1 LASHVLTTSGRTAFA
16 TLVLAVG
23 FASSL
28 QAPVMAQQ
36 QAAPAQAAPAQAAP
50 AQIPASHLAAAR
62 EVIMSS
68 GMNRGFDTLI
78 PQYMEQL
85 KATFSTTRPEIAN
98 DITQTLN
105 ELRPEFEKQREDIIN
120 TTARLYAQALSEP
133 DLKEIAAFFKS
144 PAGTRYVSAQPRVLD
159 GLFVEMQAWS
169 RRLSEYMLT
178 RVRAEL
184 KKKNIDL

>member
-1 LASHVLTTSGRTAFA
+1 LTSFPYAALGRAVIPAFA
-16 TLVLAVG
+16 LA
-23 FASSL
+23 FCIA
-28 QAPVMAQQ
+28 APARAQ
-36 QAAPAQAAPAQAAP
+36 QAAPAQATAPAP

-62 EVIMSS
+62 DVIVSS

-78 PQYMEQL
+78 PQYMEQI
-85 KATFSTTRPEIAN
+85 KATFGATRPEIAN
-98 DITQTLN
+98 DLAQTLN

-133 DLKEIAAFFKS
+133 DLKEIAGFFKS
-144 PAGTRYVSAQPRVLD
+144 PAGSRYVAAQPKVLD
-159 GLFVEMQAWS
+159 GLFIEMQAWS
-169 RRLSEYMLT
+169 RKLSEYMLT